1 MRTLLIIPA
10 YNEEGSLKS
19 TVNSIVHE
27 APSVDYLVVNDG
39 SKDGTVSVCREN
51 GYPFLDLPTNLG
63 LAGAF
68 QAGMKYAYRHDYDC
82 AIQFD
87 ADGQHLP
94 EYVESMVD
102 ALKSADIVIGS
113 RFVAAGKPH
122 SMRMLGSNLIGAAI
136 KITTGQTIKDPTSGM
151 RAFNKRMIAVMAN
164 GLNCG
169 PEPDT
174 VSYLMKRAGAKVIEV
189 PVQMAERTAG
199 ESYLNPWRSIV
210 YMVRMSISILFIQFF
225 RKSLG
230 GDAK

>member
-10 YNEEGSLKS
+10 YNEEESLKS
-19 TVNSIVHE
+19 TVDSIVRE

-39 SKDGTVSVCREN
+39 SKDGTVGVCREN

-94 EYVESMVD
+94 EYVKPMVE
-102 ALKSADIVIGS
+102 ALENADIVIGS
-113 RFVAAGKPH
+113 RFAEAKKPR
-122 SMRMLGSNLIGAAI
+122 SMRMLGSNLISAAI
-136 KITTGQTIKDPTSGM
+136 KLTTGQTVKDPTSGM
-151 RAFNKRMIAVMAN
+151 RAFNKRMIDVMAN

-174 VSYLMKRAGAKVIEV
+174 VSYLIKRANAKVVEI
-189 PVQMAERTAG
+189 PVKMAERTAG

-210 YMVRMSISILFIQFF
+210 YMVRMSISILFIQLF

-230 GDAK
+230 GGAE